1 MSNTIVAPTT
11 PAPVATVDSSGGGT
25 RGAAPAVTPL
35 VLKATSGWSAL
46 QLLEVWQFRDL
57 LFTLAGRDLKLRYK
71 QTALGAIWVV
81 LQPLAAAGIL
91 NFVFGTV
98 AKMNTSFAATLAG
111 TTAWSLFASTLGKT
125 SGCLVG
131 NSHLISKVFFPRLI
145 LPLSSIPSTLVDFL
159 AGMIMLGA
167 LLAFTGSV
175 PTLAILLLPMW
186 IALLLMLSLGI
197 GMFTASLMVT
207 YRDVGYVL
215 PVVTQLLM
223 FGSPV
228 AYPANEVPA
237 KWQLF
242 YQLNPVTPLLQ
253 GFRWSLVHE
262 APPDWRFVAMAA
274 VLSIL
279 VMVLGAFSFKRMER
293 RFADVI

>member
-1 MSNTIVAPTT
+1 LSNTVLAPTT
-11 PAPVATVDSSGGGT
+11 SAEASVDNSGASSPA
-25 RGAAPAVTPL
+25 AAPAATPL
-35 VLKATSGWSAL
+35 VLKPTSGWSAL
-46 QLLEVWQFRDL
+46 QLREVWQFRDL

-98 AKMNTSFAATLAG
+98 AGMSTSFATTLAG
-111 TTAWSLFASTLGKT
+111 TTAWSLFANTLGKT

-145 LPLSSIPSTLVDFL
+145 LPLSSIPSTFVDFL
-159 AGMIMLGA
+159 AGMVMLGG
-167 LLAFTGSV
+167 LLAFTGPV
-175 PTLAILLLPMW
+175 PTPALMLLPVW
-186 IALLLMLSLGI
+186 IALLLMLSLGM
-197 GMFTASLMVT
+197 GMFAASLMVT

-215 PVVTQLLM
+215 PVVMQLLM

-228 AYPANEVPA
+228 AYSADKVPE
-237 KWQLF
+237 KWQMW
-242 YQLNPVTPLLQ
+242 YQLNPVTPLMQ
-253 GFRWSLVHE
+253 GFRWSLVGE
-262 APPDWRFVAMAA
+262 AAPDWWFVAVAGALSVAA
-274 VLSIL
+274 ML
-279 VMVLGAFSFKRMER
+279 LGAFSFKRMER

>member
-1 MSNTIVAPTT
+1 MTAEV
-11 PAPVATVDSSGGGT
+11 TVDNA
-25 RGAAPAVTPL
+25 GASAHGAMSAVTPL
-35 VLKATSGWSAL
+35 VLKPTSGWSAL
-46 QLLEVWQFRDL
+46 QLREVWQFRDL

-91 NFVFGTV
+91 NFVFSTV
-98 AKMNTSFAATLAG
+98 AGMNTTFAATLAG
-111 TTAWSLFASTLGKT
+111 TTAWSLFANTLGKT

-131 NSHLISKVFFPRLI
+131 NSHLISKVYFPRLI
-145 LPLSSIPSTLVDFL
+145 LPMSSIPSTFVDFL
-159 AGMIMLGA
+159 AGMVMLAA
-167 LLAFTGSV
+167 LLLFAGPM
-175 PTLAILLLPMW
+175 PTMALLMLPVW

-197 GMFTASLMVT
+197 GMFAASLMVT

-215 PVVTQLLM
+215 PVVVQLLM

-228 AYPANEVPA
+228 AYSADKVPA
-237 KWQLF
+237 KWQLL

-253 GFRWSLVHE
+253 GFRWSLVRE
-262 APPDWRFVAMAA
+262 AAPDWRFVGAAAALSVAAM
-274 VLSIL
+274 L
-279 VMVLGAFSFKRMER
+279 LGAFSFKRMER